1 LNSQELK
8 FNLRRL
14 ERLSEVRRAFVA
26 AAEAGYREVEQQ
38 VRSLE
43 SATEEVTRRINA
55 AQENMFQTQRTTSD
69 EILTRENFIR
79 RLRTRAA
86 ELQRELD
93 EANDLM
99 ETRRAEW
106 TEAKREQRI
115 VEQLHE
121 KRMRDWKR
129 HDDASKQNTDDD
141 TAISRHARRLR
152 NP

>member
-1 LNSQELK
+1 
-8 FNLRRL
+8 
-14 ERLSEVRRAFVA
+14 VA

-86 ELQRELD
+86 ELQRQLD